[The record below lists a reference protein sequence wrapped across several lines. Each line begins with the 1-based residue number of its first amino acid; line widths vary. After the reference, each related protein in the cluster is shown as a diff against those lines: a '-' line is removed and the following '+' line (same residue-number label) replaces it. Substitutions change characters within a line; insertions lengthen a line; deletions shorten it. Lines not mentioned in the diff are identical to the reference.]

1 MAGHDPAIQGNRYR
15 RLDGRLLA
23 AHGEEVWIVIAAQSS
38 PAGPNSWLRNRSRGN
53 PRVVFYALPLRC
65 LSAGLCL
72 CATAALL
79 ERGVV
84 FDALPLRCLSAGYC
98 READG
103 SLKTPGRI
111 RETEPN
117 PLLNAVAAS
126 GKLFAYALLFSTAM
140 AVLTLTTSFYMLEVY
155 DRVLTSRSEETL
167 ILLTVIAVAA
177 IATFAAL
184 DSLRSR
190 LFVRAGMRTTAKV
203 APQILR
209 AMLATSSRSGGL
221 EPRQGL
227 RDLETIRAFIA
238 SPTPGQLCDSPFL
251 IFYLAIMLWLHWIYF
266 FIVCFG
272 GVLLALIAA
281 IDQALTSRLL
291 TRSINLSI
299 KAHAFAEDG
308 VTNADVVEG
317 IGMSATFVERW
328 YGVWVGSLKA
338 ALTASDTDTLLA
350 GISKALRL
358 IIQIALLGT
367 GAVLVLS
374 YHASGGIMIAA
385 SILGTRAL
393 APIEAIV
400 AAWKNVVNV
409 RLAWDRVRDLL
420 ENAPRRD
427 EGMALP
433 APQGRIDVTG
443 ATFGAP
449 GSMRMIL
456 SGVSFSLAPGESLGI
471 IGPSGSGKSTL
482 ARLLVGAWPCLTG
495 HVRLDG
501 ADVYNWPRAEL
512 SQYIGYLPQDVE
524 LFACSVRQNIARLGE
539 GDPGKVV
546 AAAKLAGAHE
556 MVLALPNGYDTEI
569 GETGERLSG
578 GQRQRIGIA
587 RALYG
592 NPRFV
597 VLDEPNSNLDAVGEQ
612 ALQTTI
618 VELKKLEIGRAAC

>member
-1 MAGHDPAIQGNRYR
+1 MKTQAS
-15 RLDGRLLA
+15 
-23 AHGEEVWIVIAAQSS
+23 IA
-38 PAGPNSWLRNRSRGN
+38 
-53 PRVVFYALPLRC
+53 
-65 LSAGLCL
+65 
-72 CATAALL
+72 
-79 ERGVV
+79 
-84 FDALPLRCLSAGYC
+84 
-98 READG
+98 
-103 SLKTPGRI
+103 
-111 RETEPN
+111 ETEPN
-117 PLLNAVAAS
+117 LLLQAVAAS
-126 GKLFAYALLFSTAM
+126 GRLFAYAVLFSTAM

-167 ILLTVIAVAA
+167 VLLTVIAIAA

-190 LFVRAGMRTTAKV
+190 LFVRASMRTSAKV
-203 APQILR
+203 APQVLR
-209 AMLATSSRSGGL
+209 AMLSTSSRSGGL
-221 EPRQGL
+221 APRQGL
-227 RDLETIRAFIA
+227 RDLETIRAFVA
-238 SPTPGQLCDSPFL
+238 SPTLGQLCDSPFL
-251 IFYLAIMLWLHWIYF
+251 IFYLAIMLYLHWVYF

-281 IDQALTSRLL
+281 IDQALTNRLL

-308 VTNADVVEG
+308 VKNADVVEG
-317 IGMSATFVERW
+317 IGMSTTFVDRW
-328 YGVWVGSLKA
+328 FGVWVESLKA
-338 ALTASDTDTLLA
+338 ALIASDKDTLLA

-358 IIQIALLGT
+358 TIQIALLGT

-409 RLAWDRVRDLL
+409 RLAWRRVQNLL
-420 ENAPRRD
+420 SNAPRRD
-427 EGMALP
+427 EGMGLP
-433 APQGRIDVTG
+433 APEGRIDVAG
-443 ATFGAP
+443 ASFSAP
-449 GSMRMIL
+449 ASMRMIL

-471 IGPSGSGKSTL
+471 IGPTGSGKSTL
-482 ARLLVGAWPCLTG
+482 TRLLVGAWPCLMG
-495 HVRLDG
+495 NVRLDG

-512 SQYIGYLPQDVE
+512 SRHIGYLPQDVE
-524 LFACSVRQNIARLGE
+524 LFACSVRQNIARLDK
-539 GDPGKVV
+539 GDPEKVV

-556 MVLALPNGYDTEI
+556 MILSLLNGYDTEI
-569 GETGERLSG
+569 GEAGERLSG

-597 VLDEPNSNLDAVGEQ
+597 VLDEPNSNLDTIGEQ

-618 VELKKLEIGRAAC
+618 LELKKQGVTFVIVSHRPMTLSVVDKILVLRDGVVEAFGPRAEILPRLGARAVAQRPGQKSAAEQAKVVALTQPVAAQSDIEREQA